1 MASHPSSNLAAGF
14 LGRRCL
20 VTGGAGF
27 IGSNL
32 TRALLGGG
40 AQVTVVDNLST
51 GLRENLPDHANLAL
65 VEADLTTWPGLAGR
79 SASSDYV
86 FHLAAQVGNVKS
98 ITLTEE
104 DAATNVLGSV
114 RLLKSCC
121 GTGVKRVVYSSS
133 SAIFGEAERIPI
145 DEDHPQS
152 PASFYAL
159 SKMTGE
165 KYALLAASL
174 WDVPTVCLRYFNVYG
189 LPMQDNEYTGVISIF
204 SNRLAADEPLVIY
217 GDGEQFRDFVSV
229 RDVVQANLRAALF
242 GRPGRTYNVGSGEP
256 TSIRQLACVMSEI
269 AGRPTR
275 IVHRD
280 FRAGEVRR
288 SLAEIARAS
297 AELGYAPE
305 VVLRQGLTALMEPV
319 PGQC

>member
-1 MASHPSSNLAAGF
+1 MASHPASSELAAGF

-40 AQVTVVDNLST
+40 AQVTVVDNFAT
-51 GLRENLPDHANLAL
+51 GRRENLPDHANLTL
-65 VEADLTTWPGLAGR
+65 VKADVTTWPGLAAAA
-79 SASSDYV
+79 ASSDHV

-98 ITLTEE
+98 ITMTEE

-114 RLLKSCC
+114 RLLKSCR

-133 SAIFGEAERIPI
+133 SAIFGEAERVPI
-145 DEDHPQS
+145 GEDHPQR

-174 WDVPTVCLRYFNVYG
+174 WEVPTVCLRYFNVYG
-189 LPMQDNEYTGVISIF
+189 TPMEDNEYTGVISIF
-204 SNRLAADEPLVIY
+204 ANRLAAGEPLVIY

-229 RDVVQANLRAALF
+229 RDVVQAN
-242 GRPGRTYNVGSGEP
+242 
-256 TSIRQLACVMSEI
+256 
-269 AGRPTR
+269 
-275 IVHRD
+275 
-280 FRAGEVRR
+280 
-288 SLAEIARAS
+288 
-297 AELGYAPE
+297 
-305 VVLRQGLTALMEPV
+305 
-319 PGQC
+319 